1 MARMFK
7 VFDKR
12 RLRRTRQTLRAEQL
26 HKLKFTEAFHDTLE
40 MMALLI
46 DMTASFTSAS
56 EYRRLP
62 GHCGSLPEYRPLD
75 GKKKKNSR
83 RRS

>member
-1 MARMFK
+1 MFK
-7 VFDKR
+7 VLDKQ
-12 RLRRTRQTLRAEQL
+12 RLRRARQMMQSEQL
-26 HKLKFTEAFHDTLE
+26 HKIGFTQAFDDTLS

-46 DMTASFTSAS
+46 DMTASFASAS

-62 GHCGSLPEYRPLD
+62 DHCGSLPAHQRPD
-75 GKKKKNSR
+75 DKKKKKNPR

>member
-1 MARMFK
+1 MFQ
-7 VFDKR
+7 VLDKQ
-12 RLRRTRQTLRAEQL
+12 RLRRTRQMMRAEQL
-26 HKLKFTEAFHDTLE
+26 HKLEFSEAFHNTLS

-46 DMTASFTSAS
+46 DMTKAFTSAS

-62 GHCGSLPEYRPLD
+62 DHCGSIPAFRQLD
-75 GKKKKNSR
+75 GEKKQKNWR

>member
-1 MARMFK
+1 MFK
-7 VFDKR
+7 VLDKQ
-12 RLRRTRQTLRAEQL
+12 RLRRTRQMMRGEQL
-26 HKLKFTEAFHDTLE
+26 HKLKFTDAFHDTLS

-62 GHCGSLPEYRPLD
+62 DHCGSLPLYRQFDD
-75 GKKKKNSR
+75 GKKEKNPR
-83 RRS
+83 RKS

>member
-1 MARMFK
+1 MFK
-7 VFDKR
+7 VLDKQ
-12 RLRRTRQTLRAEQL
+12 RLRRARQIMRAEQL
-26 HKLKFTEAFHDTLE
+26 QKLKFPEAFHNTLS

-46 DMTASFTSAS
+46 DMTMSFTSAS

-62 GHCGSLPEYRPLD
+62 DHCGSLPPFRQLD
-75 GKKKKNSR
+75 GTKKQKNSR

>member
-1 MARMFK
+1 MFK
-7 VFDKR
+7 VLDKQ
-12 RLRRTRQTLRAEQL
+12 RLRRTRQMMRAEQL
-26 HKLKFTEAFHDTLE
+26 HKLKFTEAFHDTLS

-62 GHCGSLPEYRPLD
+62 DHCGSLPQYRQFDD
-75 GKKKKNSR
+75 GKKETKPR